1 MTLHLVKL
9 CVGCDSIEDLEA
21 WQKKRL
27 ADQRRKGVKKPVLRH
42 VTRNTPRRAEEI
54 VDGGSLYW
62 VIKGVIRVRQRIVD
76 MRPLVVDGEPH
87 CALILDRKLVRV
99 VPRGMRAFQGWRYL
113 EAKAAP
119 VDLGE
124 RKDGLSEMPPKM
136 IDALRELG
144 LL

>member
-1 MTLHLVKL
+1 MTVHLVKL
-9 CVGCDSIEDLEA
+9 CVGCDSIEDLAA

-42 VTRNTPRRAEEI
+42 VTRNTPKRGAELI
-54 VDGGSLYW
+54 DGGSIYW

-76 MRPLVVDGEPH
+76 MKAVVSDGEPH

-113 EAKAAP
+113 EASAAP
-119 VDLGE
+119 ADLGE
-124 RKDGLSEMPPKM
+124 RKDGLVDMPPQM
-136 IDALRELG
+136 VDELRELG

>member
-1 MTLHLVKL
+1 MTVHLVKL

-42 VTRNTPRRAEEI
+42 VTRNTPKRAAEI
-54 VDGGSLYW
+54 VDGGSIYW

-76 MRPLVVDGEPH
+76 TKAVVLDGEPH

-113 EAKAAP
+113 EASAAP
-119 VDLGE
+119 ADLGE
-124 RKDGLSEMPPKM
+124 RKDGLVDMPPQM

>member
-1 MTLHLVKL
+1 MTLHLMKL
-9 CVGCDSIEDLEA
+9 CVGCDSIEDLAA

-42 VTRNTPRRAEEI
+42 VTRNTPKRGAELI
-54 VDGGSLYW
+54 DGGSIYW

-76 MRPLVVDGEPH
+76 MKAVVSDGEPH

-113 EAKAAP
+113 EASAAP
-119 VDLGE
+119 ADLGE
-124 RKDGLSEMPPKM
+124 RKDGLVDMPPQM
-136 IDALRELG
+136 VDELRELG